1 VPDFVATQE
10 FKDQYFC
17 VNYGI
22 RFYAGTPLITSA
34 GHAIGTLYLL
44 DTRLGRGS
52 AKSRCGYSERL
63 RGRW

>member
-1 VPDFVATQE
+1 MCQYVVGTEKPLIVPDFVATQE

-44 DTRLGRGS
+44 DTR
-52 AKSRCGYSERL
+52 
-63 RGRW
+63 